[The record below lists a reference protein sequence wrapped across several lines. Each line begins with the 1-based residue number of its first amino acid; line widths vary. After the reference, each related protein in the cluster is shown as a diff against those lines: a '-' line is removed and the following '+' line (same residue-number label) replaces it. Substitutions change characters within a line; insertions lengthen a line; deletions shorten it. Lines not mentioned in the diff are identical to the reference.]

1 MHGFSLLMSDT
12 GSFATIQDFW
22 RALLP
27 AARAD
32 QPCVYTRYKERFRPC
47 SYKELNAQ
55 AHCAAAYLMDQGL
68 LKGQKVG
75 LLTPPHLSAM
85 VFDLALQYVGAIGV
99 HLPSALSG
107 DEIQRIAQEEKFQF
121 LFVGDHSTY
130 LYHKE
135 FAELKPQ
142 IKGVLLETEDAE
154 GLSPESLITFDI
166 VVLRGKSVWREQMEV
181 VNDMKSAVN
190 GSDTYALFPKGPE
203 DVSAF
208 KAVTY
213 NKVLKDMAQARQHI
227 VQLNTTTVVATT
239 SEERYLHHI
248 YGSFAPIAAGS
259 PLYLISPESL
269 SAEIAGDIKP
279 SQLVGTP
286 SDIEQMYQ
294 RLPEHFLGKPAQ
306 ADLDKAQELID
317 VRETAAEA
325 GKKPPFMK
333 NMKYKTHNLRLYK
346 QVRKKLGGQLNAI
359 VCDYQEPEHKISRFM
374 RECGFDIQV
383 MEQP

>member
-1 MHGFSLLMSDT
+1 MSDT

-32 QPCVYTRYKERFRPC
+32 QPCVYTRYRERFRPC

-55 AHCAAAYLMDQGL
+55 AHCAASYLMDQGL

-75 LLTPPHLSAM
+75 LFTPPHLSAM
-85 VFDLALQYVGAIGV
+85 VLDLALQYVGAIGV
-99 HLPSALSG
+99 HLPGTLSTQ
-107 DEIQRIAQEEKFQF
+107 EVEHIAQRENFQF
-121 LFVGDHSTY
+121 LFVGDHATY
-130 LYHKE
+130 LEHQE
-135 FAELKPQ
+135 FAGLKPQ
-142 IKGVLLETEDAE
+142 LKGILLETEDAE

-181 VNDMKSAVN
+181 VNDMKSAVKS
-190 GSDTYALFPKGPE
+190 SDIYALFPKSP
-203 DVSAF
+203 DTPTDYRT
-208 KAVTY
+208 VTFQQ
-213 NKVLKDMAQARQHI
+213 VLNDLGQAREQI
-227 VQLNTTTVVATT
+227 AEQKSTNVVATT
-239 SEERYLHHI
+239 PEERYLHHI

-259 PLYLISPESL
+259 PLYLISPENL

-279 SQLVGTP
+279 SRLVGTP
-286 SDIEQMYQ
+286 HDIEKMYQ

-306 ADLDKAQELID
+306 ADLDKAQALID
-317 VRETAAEA
+317 IREEAAEA

-346 QVRKKLGGQLNAI
+346 QVRKKLGGQLHAI

-374 RECGFDIQV
+374 RECGIEIQV